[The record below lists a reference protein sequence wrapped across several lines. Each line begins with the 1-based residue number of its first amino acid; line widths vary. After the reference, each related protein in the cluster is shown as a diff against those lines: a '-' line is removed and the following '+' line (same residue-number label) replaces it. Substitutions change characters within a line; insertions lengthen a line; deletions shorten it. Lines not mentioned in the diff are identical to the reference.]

1 MEYLQN
7 LLTVVW
13 ALRAVIAFVAFMVLV
28 ALWLDARHDRDEA
41 RAEARGLMFENKALR
56 SALGERHRQIPA
68 RRKRPIITGRV
79 VS

>member
-13 ALRAVIAFVAFMVLV
+13 ALRVVIAFVAFMVLV

-41 RAEARGLMFENKALR
+41 RAEARGLIFENLELR
-56 SALGERHRQIPA
+56 AAMGERHRQISA
-68 RRKRPIITGRV
+68 RRKKPIIAGRV